1 MPTRFAEPPLA
12 PIHRAAVYTS
22 IKRNPPSPTPNP
34 RIAIIPNGAK
44 RDPTMSHQN
53 IEDRRK
59 HKRILLPEHQFL
71 TCQGLDPKFEGQVSV
86 IGAGGLYVRTRH
98 QLTMGQTIRLKV
110 EDRNLT
116 LEVEAKVRDVT
127 ETGAGVEFNELNPP
141 SQRTLQDFLRSLRP

>member
-1 MPTRFAEPPLA
+1 MPTRYAEPPLA

-22 IKRNPPSPTPNP
+22 IKRNPLSPTPNP
-34 RIAIIPNGAK
+34 PIAIIPNGAK

-53 IEDRRK
+53 VEDRRK

-71 TCQGLDPKFEGQVSV
+71 HCRGINPKFEGQVSI
-86 IGAGGLYVRTRH
+86 IGAGGLFVRTN
-98 QLTMGQTIRLKV
+98 QSLSMGQTIRLKI
-110 EDRNLT
+110 EHPNLN

-127 ETGAGVEFNELNPP
+127 ETGAGLEFNELNLP